1 MQELSLYIL
10 DITENGIRAG
20 ADTIGISIDETGPLM
35 KVKIQDNG
43 KGMDDET
50 VRKLSDPFY
59 TTRTTRKVGMGVPLF
74 QMAATMT
81 GGNLTIHSVPAPE
94 ENHGTTVEAEFHTD
108 HIDCVPLGDMVS
120 SLVTLIQGS
129 PDVRFIYHHGKDG
142 KSVDLD
148 LGEVREQLGPDVPV
162 NEPAV
167 LAWIK
172 EYLEEQYQALK
183 ED

>member
-20 ADTIGISIDETGPLM
+20 ADTIEIGIEETGPRM
-35 KVKIQDNG
+35 TVRIRDNG
-43 KGMDDET
+43 KGMDEET
-50 VRKLSDPFY
+50 VRRLTDPFY

-74 QMAATMT
+74 QMAAAMT
-81 GGNLTIHSVPAPE
+81 GGSLDVRSVPAPE
-94 ENHGTTVEAEFHTD
+94 ENHGTTVTAEFHTD

-120 SLVTLIQGS
+120 TLVTLIQGS
-129 PDVRFIYHHGKDG
+129 PDITFIYHHGKDG
-142 KSVDLD
+142 RSVDLN
-148 LGEVREQLGPDVPV
+148 LGEVREQLGPEVPV

>member
-10 DITENGIRAG
+10 DITENGVRAG
-20 ADTIGISIDETGPLM
+20 ADTIVIDIEETGPVM
-35 KVKIQDNG
+35 TVKIQDNG
-43 KGMDDET
+43 KGMDEET

-59 TTRTTRKVGMGVPLF
+59 TTRTTRKVGMGIPLF
-74 QMAATMT
+74 QMAAVMT
-81 GGNLTIHSVPAPE
+81 GGSLNIQSTPAPE
-94 ENHGTTVEAEFHTD
+94 ENHGTTVTAEFHTA
-108 HIDCVPLGDMVS
+108 HIDCVPLGDMVTT
-120 SLVTLIQGS
+120 LVTLIQGS
-129 PDVRFIYHHGKDG
+129 PDINFIYHHGKDG
-142 KSVDLD
+142 RSVDLN